1 MKKSS
6 IPQFGNM
13 QGIKVV
19 TTGTNIAGPV
29 AATFFAEQGAEV
41 VHIEST
47 QAPDM
52 LRRMGKA
59 WSMDHRNGRSMSLN
73 IPSPEGKKIFLKMLS
88 EADILIEASKGGSYD
103 KWGLTDEV
111 LWQAN
116 PKLVIAHVSGFGQ
129 TGDPKYIGK
138 PSFDPI
144 GQAFSGFVAVNGMPD
159 PAPPYAA
166 KPYTCDYVS
175 ALFTAWSVCAALY
188 NAARTGKGESIDLAQ
203 YETMV
208 RIQADY
214 LMGGVNGG
222 IQPPR
227 LGAYGNTLQAV
238 PNMLKCADGKY
249 VLTGFGG
256 VGVMRNLE
264 LLIGLGDDPDFA
276 EPHPSVQKK
285 DLPRAPKFIAA
296 IEEFVSTHTAD
307 EVYRLMDESGVPCSP
322 VMTYDMMLEN
332 PQYTAR
338 ETITQWYD
346 PMSDSQI
353 KGCNCVP
360 KFKNNPSQIYR
371 GGAAY
376 GEDTRDVLGELG
388 FSSQEIEKFYESNI
402 VK

>member
-1 MKKSS
+1 MKRED
-6 IPQFGNM
+6 IPRFGNM
-13 QGIKVV
+13 QGVKVI

-29 AATFFAEQGAEV
+29 SATFFAEQGAEV

-59 WSMDHRNGRSMSLN
+59 WSMEHRNGRAMTLN
-73 IPSPEGKKIFLKMLS
+73 IPSPEGRKIFLKMI
-88 EADILIEASKGGSYD
+88 EGADVLIEASKGGQYE
-103 KWGLTDEV
+103 KWGLTDDV

-129 TGDPKYIGK
+129 TGDPAYVSR

-144 GQAFSGFVAVNGMPD
+144 GQAFSGFVAVNGMEEPN
-159 PAPPYAA
+159 PPYAA

-214 LMGGVNGG
+214 LMGGVNDGV
-222 IQPPR
+222 QPPR
-227 LGAYGNTLQAV
+227 LGIYGNTLQAV

-264 LLIGLGDDPDFA
+264 KLIGLGDDPDFA

-285 DLPRAPKFIAA
+285 DAARAPKFVAA
-296 IEEFVSTHTAD
+296 IDAFFAAHSSD
-307 EVYRLMDESGVPCSP
+307 EVFRLMSDAGVPCSP

-332 PQYTAR
+332 SQYLAR

-346 PMSDSQI
+346 PMNDAQI

-371 GGAAY
+371 GGAGY
-376 GEDTRDVLGELG
+376 GADTRDILSELG
-388 FSSQEIEKFYESNI
+388 FQADEIESFINLNI
-402 VK
+402 IK